1 MNATSALFTDLYEVT
16 MAQAYHA
23 TGMSGDA
30 VFETF
35 YRRLPATRKYVM
47 AAGLSDV
54 LDFLETF
61 RFEADELEYLR
72 TLGMFS
78 EEFLRHLA
86 EVRFSGEVWAVP
98 EGTLVFPGEP
108 IVQVAAPIIEAQ
120 LVETFVLNQIH
131 FQSVVASKAAR
142 LVDAAAGR
150 PVIDFGARR
159 AHGTDAALKM
169 ARASYLAGAAGTS
182 NLLAARRY
190 RIPAFGTMAHS
201 YVQSFDDEAQC
212 FECFCR
218 IFPGTTLLVDTY
230 DTLQGVDI
238 VIALA
243 ERLGARFDARGIR
256 LDSGDLGELSKQARA
271 RLDAAGLPGLE
282 IFASSDLDEF
292 SIAAL
297 VAQGCPI
304 DAFGVGTRL
313 AVSKDAPA
321 LDMAYKLVEYD
332 GVGRGKLSA
341 GKVFY
346 PGRKQIFREV
356 KEGVFVGDVLGQM
369 DEELPGARLLVKVME
384 GGRRLESVDGSLSAA
399 RRHAASQVATCPTEL
414 RSLDDTGASYVVR
427 PSRKLEL
434 ALERFRAAH
443 GGRGHTQPGPR
454 TGPR

>member
-1 MNATSALFTDLYEVT
+1 MSEDATSALFTDLYEVT

-23 TGMSGDA
+23 TRMSGVA

-35 YRRLPATRKYVM
+35 YRRLPPTRKYIM

-61 RFEADELEYLR
+61 RLDQDELEYLR
-72 TLGMFS
+72 TLGLFS
-78 EEFLRHLA
+78 DDFLSCLA
-86 EVRFSGEVWAVP
+86 EVRFSGDVWAVP

-120 LVETFVLNQIH
+120 LVETFVINQIH

-142 LVDAAAGR
+142 IVDAAAGR
-150 PVIDFGARR
+150 SVVDFGARR

-201 YVQSFDDEAQC
+201 YVQSFDDEASC
-212 FECFCR
+212 FESFCR

-230 DTLQGVDI
+230 DTLQGVDT

-243 ERLGARFDARGIR
+243 ARLGDRFDARGIR
-256 LDSGDLGELSKQARA
+256 LDSGDLGELSKLARA
-271 RLDAAGLPGLE
+271 RLDAAGLSRLE
-282 IFASSDLDEF
+282 IFASSDLDEY
-292 SIAAL
+292 SIATL

-346 PGRKQIFREV
+346 PGRKQIFREM

-369 DEELPGARLLVKVME
+369 DEELFGKRLLVKVME
-384 GGRRLESVDGSLSAA
+384 GGRRLSEVDGSLPAA
-399 RRHAASQVATCPTEL
+399 RRHAASEIAACPPAL
-414 RSLDDTGASYVVR
+414 RSLDDTEASFVVR
-427 PSRKLEL
+427 PSPKLEL

-443 GGRGHTQPGPR
+443 VERMPAQPGMKI
-454 TGPR
+454 